1 MLLTMG
7 TECWWRS
14 CGFRNDSKLLFG
26 VINNERHIALTSTT
40 VYHLDLYANFFCV
53 KLQNH

>member
-1 MLLTMG
+1 MLPTTG
-7 TECWWRS
+7 TECWWGS
-14 CGFRNDSKLLFG
+14 CGFHNDSKLLFG